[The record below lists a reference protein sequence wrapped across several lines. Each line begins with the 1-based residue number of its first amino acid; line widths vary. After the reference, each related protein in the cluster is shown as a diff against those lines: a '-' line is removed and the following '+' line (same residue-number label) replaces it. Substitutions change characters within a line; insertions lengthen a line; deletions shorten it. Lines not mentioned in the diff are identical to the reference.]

1 MKRYALYIEE
11 GRYIS
16 SFEKELDIALIT
28 TDVTDALKFTSFE
41 EANETA
47 NALNKNIVMV
57 IEVTNLKSI
66 VEC

>member
-11 GRYIS
+11 GKYIS
-16 SFEKELDIALIT
+16 SFEKELKIALLT

-47 NALNKNIVMV
+47 NALNQNIVMV
-57 IEVTNLKSI
+57 IEVTNLKSV

>member
-1 MKRYALYIEE
+1 MKRYALYIEK
-11 GRYIS
+11 GKYIS
-16 SFEKELDIALIT
+16 SFEKELDIAIIT

-47 NALNKNIVMV
+47 NALNQNIVMV
-57 IEVTNLKSI
+57 IEVTNLKSV

>member
-11 GRYIS
+11 CKYIS
-16 SFEKELDIALIT
+16 TFEKELNIALIT